1 MNTDRPLERSLLNR
15 ECHLLCRNSQLLL
28 GVPGWAG
35 SLGSAPA
42 WGQEQETLPACF
54 DSELLW
60 ACPGALLG
68 SSLDPLGPTQDLPL
82 QGLDPT
88 LGGELTSVASGC
100 PKACSQGRAKPRA
113 PRVSHRGGSGE
124 NGAALGWHQAAQLSS
139 PPLDSSKGLP
149 QIHSSVPMG
158 SACSSGPCTA
168 QSCPVSEVGLW
179 TSTMTALTIPSQEH
193 LYTLRDVLELGC
205 HFETPSKAL

>member
-1 MNTDRPLERSLLNR
+1 MQKQPTAP
-15 ECHLLCRNSQLLL
+15 

-82 QGLDPT
+82 QGPDPT
-88 LGGELTSVASGC
+88 FGGELTSVASRLPKGLQPRKGQAQGSQSQSQRREQGEWGC
-100 PKACSQGRAKPRA
+100 FRVASGR
-113 PRVSHRGGSGE
+113 
-124 NGAALGWHQAAQLSS
+124 QLSS
-139 PPLDSSKGLP
+139 SLP
-149 QIHSSVPMG
+149 HLTLPRDPHKFTALCPWGQHAAG
-158 SACSSGPCTA
+158 GRWHPCRA
-168 QSCPVSEVGLW
+168 QSCPISGVGLW